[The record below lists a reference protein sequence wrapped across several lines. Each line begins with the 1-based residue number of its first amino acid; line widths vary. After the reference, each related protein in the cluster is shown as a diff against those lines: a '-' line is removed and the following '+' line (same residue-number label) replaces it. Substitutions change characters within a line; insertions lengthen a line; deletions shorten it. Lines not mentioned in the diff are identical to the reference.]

1 MTRTTVVVA
10 SIIALFL
17 TSSALAQHADHRRL
31 DWEGKHLQGVH
42 GADKGPENGDYTPG
56 SERYDL
62 VRTVMD
68 VRLDTDAASIA
79 GTVKHVFTSLDDTL
93 RTVVLDLAD
102 GYGLIVSSVTGTSGD
117 LVFSH
122 ADDALLIQLPGYLA
136 AGTVDSVTVA
146 YSGSPSS
153 PDSRRGL
160 WLEHH
165 GSGEDFG
172 PIFASLSQPAYAKY
186 WWPCKDR
193 TDDKIDHLT
202 LRYTVRE
209 GQMAAGAG
217 LLMSETSPEAGWTTF
232 EWVSTY
238 PIATY
243 LVSVAV
249 SNYVTWSEICSI
261 GGGIDMPL
269 VNFVYPEDL
278 EASHVEFGPTC
289 DMVIAGEDWFG
300 SYPFAQEKY
309 GHAEFEWAG
318 AMEHQTCTSF
328 GSGFISE
335 NGYAATY
342 VMHELAHQWFGNSL
356 TPRIWADIWLNE
368 GFATYSEALW
378 AEQAFGEERYHRFMR
393 VARDPFDWEGQGPVY
408 DPTPVFPGR
417 IIYDKGAW
425 MLHMLRG
432 RIDDDTTFFQLLRDW
447 AQDDSRPYGDVI
459 TDEFIDHC
467 EGYVDH
473 QLDNFFWP
481 YLTEEIMPQVALQY
495 EVAAGGADPDT
506 VKITLQQTQTPLF
519 DNIYSVQLN
528 SSDGDLFTRIHLSGQ
543 SARASVALPSPTA
556 TLSGVILDPGAWV
569 LWQGTTVAGR
579 PSGLKNVYPNPA
591 RDDWIIFAY
600 DLKDVSSVEVL
611 VYDVMGRKIRHQ
623 DLGQVAPGADG
634 NSWTWD
640 CHMDGGEQAPSGMY
654 WAAIKINGERTVK
667 KFTVIR

>member
-1 MTRTTVVVA
+1 
-10 SIIALFL
+10 
-17 TSSALAQHADHRRL
+17 
-31 DWEGKHLQGVH
+31 
-42 GADKGPENGDYTPG
+42 
-56 SERYDL
+56 
-62 VRTVMD
+62 
-68 VRLDTDAASIA
+68 
-79 GTVKHVFTSLDDTL
+79 
-93 RTVVLDLAD
+93 
-102 GYGLIVSSVTGTSGD
+102 
-117 LVFSH
+117 
-122 ADDALLIQLPGYLA
+122 
-136 AGTVDSVTVA
+136 
-146 YSGSPSS
+146 
-153 PDSRRGL
+153 
-160 WLEHH
+160 
-165 GSGEDFG
+165 
-172 PIFASLSQPAYAKY
+172 
-186 WWPCKDR
+186 
-193 TDDKIDHLT
+193 
-202 LRYTVRE
+202 
-209 GQMAAGAG
+209 MAAGAG